1 MVMMHNNVRVWN
13 DGVDSLSGDKYKIE
27 GLPPGR
33 PARASHKS
41 LRLKA
46 LVTALLELIAHTHD
60 DDDEGE
66 DEKDEIMM
74 RMNHN
79 SRQFKTG
86 VTALLKVTVSIWNRS
101 CYV

>member
-46 LVTALLELIAHTHD
+46 LVTALLGTWLQLTIGIGTEENNI
-60 DDDEGE
+60 EME
-66 DEKDEIMM
+66 EI
-74 RMNHN
+74 NYYEYKIPA
-79 SRQFKTG
+79 S
-86 VTALLKVTVSIWNRS
+86 
-101 CYV
+101 